1 MFHLSCTTSLFGM
14 CLFFFFHAEDC
25 IRDWSVTGVQTCA
38 LPILLN
44 VTADRPDG
52 TGFVTVYP
60 CGGSLPL
67 ASNLNFVA
75 GQTVANSVTV
85 AVGVAGKVCIYTFT
99 ATHIVVDV
107 GGAFR
112 PALGTG
118 LAGPV
123 PVPSRLWG

>member
-1 MFHLSCTTSLFGM
+1 MMDGGVVPSRLWDS
-14 CLFFFFHAEDC
+14 
-25 IRDWSVTGVQTCA
+25 RDLVAKPVAGSVRELVVSGRGGVPLDATA
-38 LPILLN
+38 VVLN

-107 GGAFR
+107 DAAF
-112 PALGTG
+112 A
-118 LAGPV
+118 A
-123 PVPSRLWG
+123 